1 MTGSAV
7 TSFSDPHE
15 FQASFREADVDLNVI
30 GPGDFQADQ
39 INVELPESRML
50 ICREAL
56 PAVAHVSLPLN
67 VACIAF
73 LTQDGEPAIADGVR
87 MVMGT
92 VMFWPP
98 GSRFYARTQAN
109 TAFACI
115 MFNTMNRA
123 WKNQADEDGPAV
135 LPRACR
141 MTTPPRPSM
150 RRLLR
155 LCLRAK
161 DVAYNAP
168 NLLRDV
174 GAAGE
179 LERVLIDAATACLT
193 SDNQLTRKRSWR
205 RHSNIM
211 NRFERVL
218 RENLYRPHRTLE
230 LSAAVGVLPRTLRT
244 CCIEFLGMG
253 LCEYLT
259 VRLPNHINRGLG
271 HGDPRH

>member
-1 MTGSAV
+1 
-7 TSFSDPHE
+7 
-15 FQASFREADVDLNVI
+15 
-30 GPGDFQADQ
+30 
-39 INVELPESRML
+39 
-50 ICREAL
+50 
-56 PAVAHVSLPLN
+56 
-67 VACIAF
+67 
-73 LTQDGEPAIADGVR
+73 
-87 MVMGT
+87 
-92 VMFWPP
+92 
-98 GSRFYARTQAN
+98 
-109 TAFACI
+109 
-115 MFNTMNRA
+115 
-123 WKNQADEDGPAV
+123 
-135 LPRACR
+135 
-141 MTTPPRPSM
+141 M

-230 LSAAVGVLPRTLRT
+230 LSAAVGVLPRTLRA